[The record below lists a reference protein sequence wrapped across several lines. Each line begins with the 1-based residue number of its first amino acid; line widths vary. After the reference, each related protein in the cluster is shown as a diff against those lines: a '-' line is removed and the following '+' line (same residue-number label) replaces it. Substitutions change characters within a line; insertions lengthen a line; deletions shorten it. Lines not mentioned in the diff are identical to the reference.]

1 MRAGGKKQEKEKLR
15 KRTEEEKEER
25 KMGEE
30 EQQQQQTSK
39 VEKSLDLSTFLS
51 PGIPNK
57 TFEAKNT
64 GLTMVK
70 TPDRAGMG
78 MAKPGERPVISATR
92 VSIEID
98 DEEVEIIGSEKRAE
112 KVVEERFSCPFTD
125 CSSESRSAQ
134 SIKVHLALVHYKKEI
149 QADFPNWRT
158 QKCEQC
164 DRSFGQMTAYY
175 LHMAQ
180 HKAYPHMEGS
190 STNPSAP
197 PGPPGPRA
205 TPTPASSWPSSVPS
219 KIESRGRSSAQMAAS
234 VRSAASEEPSQRS
247 FGQNPSSYSQYRRI
261 SLTSPS
267 PSSKSQAS
275 PASSGFTASQASG
288 GFTVNGSPGLTRE
301 HHGSPGF
308 TRSQQGSPGLTRTQQ
323 GSPRVS
329 TQQFGSPGFSKAR
342 QGSPAL
348 TRAHQSA
355 SEFVKSQQS
364 SHSGPSGPGLVNVV
378 QGSPGDKASKRKAQ
392 GEGSN
397 KSGGGGGKRGPY
409 QRR

>member
-1 MRAGGKKQEKEKLR
+1 MTLKKNDVWFESNQI
-15 KRTEEEKEER
+15 
-25 KMGEE
+25 
-30 EQQQQQTSK
+30 
-39 VEKSLDLSTFLS
+39 ST
-51 PGIPNK
+51 
-57 TFEAKNT
+57 
-64 GLTMVK
+64 
-70 TPDRAGMG
+70 
-78 MAKPGERPVISATR
+78 
-92 VSIEID
+92 
-98 DEEVEIIGSEKRAE
+98 
-112 KVVEERFSCPFTD
+112 
-125 CSSESRSAQ
+125 
-134 SIKVHLALVHYKKEI
+134 
-149 QADFPNWRT
+149 
-158 QKCEQC
+158 
-164 DRSFGQMTAYY
+164 
-175 LHMAQ
+175 
-180 HKAYPHMEGS
+180 
-190 STNPSAP
+190 
-197 PGPPGPRA
+197 
-205 TPTPASSWPSSVPS
+205 
-219 KIESRGRSSAQMAAS
+219 
-234 VRSAASEEPSQRS
+234 
-247 FGQNPSSYSQYRRI
+247 RRI

-301 HHGSPGF
+301 HQGSPGF

-409 QRR
+409 QRWEFLVFVWKKYANISFQCNANFGLQPP

>member
-1 MRAGGKKQEKEKLR
+1 MGGKYHSFTSHLNYEPFRGSIAGDVAAYKEILRMLAIDTVMLEDVKVQEGFVFEKEAEAEVERAASPQVSIKNANSSKVAESERKRKKADESRRKKQEKEKLR

-190 STNPSAP
+190 SANPSAP

-205 TPTPASSWPSSVPS
+205 TPTPASSWPSSVQRE
-219 KIESRGRSSAQMAAS
+219 IIRRGRSFAQMAAS
-234 VRSAASEEPSQRS
+234 VRSAASEVKMVPEECIFSTVMP
-247 FGQNPSSYSQYRRI
+247 I
-261 SLTSPS
+261 SLR
-267 PSSKSQAS
+267 
-275 PASSGFTASQASG
+275 
-288 GFTVNGSPGLTRE
+288 LT
-301 HHGSPGF
+301 
-308 TRSQQGSPGLTRTQQ
+308 
-323 GSPRVS
+323 
-329 TQQFGSPGFSKAR
+329 
-342 QGSPAL
+342 
-348 TRAHQSA
+348 
-355 SEFVKSQQS
+355 
-364 SHSGPSGPGLVNVV
+364 
-378 QGSPGDKASKRKAQ
+378 
-392 GEGSN
+392 
-397 KSGGGGGKRGPY
+397 
-409 QRR
+409 